1 MSTLYITTRTILIDF
16 LNYGL
21 ANYLFYG
28 FNVKALG
35 RNSNSELVYEVT
47 YKTNIT
53 EDVDA
58 YYIYTFEKPTNGKY
72 MSLRQPELE
81 PLPF

>member
-1 MSTLYITTRTILIDF
+1 MSIVYVTTRTILIDF
-16 LNYGL
+16 LNYSL
-21 ANYLFYG
+21 ANYLFTD

-35 RNSNSELVYEVT
+35 FNIHSELVYEIT
-47 YKTNIT
+47 YRDNISEE
-53 EDVDA
+53 EDA
-58 YYIYTFEKPTNGKY
+58 FYIYTFEKPINGKY

>member
-21 ANYLFYG
+21 ANYLFTD

-35 RNSNSELVYEVT
+35 FNIHSELVYEVT
-47 YKTNIT
+47 YKDNIS
-53 EDVDA
+53 EKEDA

>member
-1 MSTLYITTRTILIDF
+1 MTTVYITTRTILMDF

-21 ANYLFYG
+21 ANYLFTD

-35 RNSNSELVYEVT
+35 FNYHSEFIYEVT
-47 YKTNIT
+47 YRDNIS
-53 EDVDA
+53 EEEDA
-58 YYIYTFEKPTNGKY
+58 YFIYTFEKPNNDDY
-72 MSLRQPELE
+72 ISLNKPELA

>member
-21 ANYLFYG
+21 ANYLFTD

-35 RNSNSELVYEVT
+35 FNYHSELVYEVT
-47 YKTNIT
+47 YKDNIS
-53 EDVDA
+53 EEEDA
-58 YYIYTFEKPTNGKY
+58 YYIYTFEKTNNSKY
-72 MSLRQPELE
+72 ISLRQPELE